1 VLDSELLKLLQNVHV
16 QTDITLTLKL
26 KSVPFVTKNVPLVLP
41 MLLVLLVILILE
53 NPNQYQNVHVN
64 MVLMELT
71 LVYLVPIH
79 VTIVQI
85 MLMIVPSVVIPLDK
99 EFQTVLV
106 TLDFMITVLLYAH
119 LVMFLVLLV
128 DSMLTNVLF
137 VKPLM
142 NSNSLIPLIQLLTL
156 VIVQKEN
163 MSMVITFVEPV
174 QSNVLLV
181 LGTLLPKNHIV

>member
-1 VLDSELLKLLQNVHV
+1 
-16 QTDITLTLKL
+16 
-26 KSVPFVTKNVPLVLP
+26 
-41 MLLVLLVILILE
+41 
-53 NPNQYQNVHVN
+53 
-64 MVLMELT
+64 MELT

-79 VTIVQI
+79 VTIVKI

-99 EFQTVLV
+99 EFQIVLV
-106 TLDFMITVLLYAH
+106 TLENMITVLLYAH

-181 LGTLLPKNHIV
+181 LGTLIPRTYIV

>member
-1 VLDSELLKLLQNVHV
+1 M
-16 QTDITLTLKL
+16 DITLTLKL
-26 KSVPFVTKNVPLVLP
+26 KSVPFVTKNVELVLP

-79 VTIVQI
+79 VTIVKI

-99 EFQTVLV
+99 EFQIVLV
-106 TLDFMITVLLYAH
+106 TLENMITVLLYAH
-119 LVMFLVLLV
+119 LVMLLVLLV

-181 LGTLLPKNHIV
+181 LGTKLPNHHIV

>member
-1 VLDSELLKLLQNVHV
+1 
-16 QTDITLTLKL
+16 
-26 KSVPFVTKNVPLVLP
+26 
-41 MLLVLLVILILE
+41 
-53 NPNQYQNVHVN
+53 
-64 MVLMELT
+64 
-71 LVYLVPIH
+71 
-79 VTIVQI
+79 
-85 MLMIVPSVVIPLDK
+85 VIPPDK

-106 TLDFMITVLLYAH
+106 TLDIMITVLLYAH
-119 LVMFLVLLV
+119 LVMLLVLLV
-128 DSMLTNVLF
+128 DSKLTNVLF

-181 LGTLLPKNHIV
+181 LGMLLPKNHIV

>member
-1 VLDSELLKLLQNVHV
+1 
-16 QTDITLTLKL
+16 
-26 KSVPFVTKNVPLVLP
+26 
-41 MLLVLLVILILE
+41 
-53 NPNQYQNVHVN
+53 
-64 MVLMELT
+64 MELT

-85 MLMIVPSVVIPLDK
+85 MLTIVPSVVIPPDK
-99 EFQTVLV
+99 EFQIVLV
-106 TLDFMITVLLYAH
+106 KLELMITVLLYAH
-119 LVMFLVLLV
+119 HVMFLVLLV

-181 LGTLLPKNHIV
+181 LGTPLPKNHIV